1 MKPLHPYAHPLQ
13 PLLWTQAGAIAFSY
27 AHTIMDW
34 FVGLFGT
41 DRAVLSPSAAVLLG
55 LDALVYAGWAI
66 ALARAL
72 RGDRGW
78 MAAVLTFTFGWA
90 FLVNGGSILFCLPP
104 CVALAPY
111 GDIAHV
117 GSLIA
122 GGWASVLAWRR
133 MRAGDAGVARR
144 PAVLALVLLV
154 VTNVLSS
161 TLAAEFIA
169 SHR

>member
-1 MKPLHPYAHPLQ
+1 MTTHSDAQPLQ
-13 PLLWTQAGAIAFSY
+13 PFLWTQAGAIAFSY

-55 LDALVYAGWAI
+55 LDALVYAAWAI
-66 ALARAL
+66 ALALAL
-72 RGDRGW
+72 RGDRAW
-78 MAAVLTFTFGWA
+78 MAAVLIFTFGWA
-90 FLVNGGSILFCLPP
+90 LLVNGGSILFCLPL
-104 CVALAPY
+104 CSALAPY
-111 GDIAHV
+111 ADIAHL
-117 GSLIA
+117 GSLIF
-122 GGWASVLAWRR
+122 GGWASVVAWRR
-133 MRAGDAGVARR
+133 LRQGDAAVARR
-144 PAVLALVLLV
+144 PAILALLLLI